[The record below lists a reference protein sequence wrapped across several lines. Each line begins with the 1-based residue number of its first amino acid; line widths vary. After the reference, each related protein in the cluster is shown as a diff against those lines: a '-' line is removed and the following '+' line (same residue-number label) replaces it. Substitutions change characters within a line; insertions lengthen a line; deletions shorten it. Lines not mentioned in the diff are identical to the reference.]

1 LSEQQGLQPEPAA
14 ADDATSWTLGLSERA
29 YIVTGAASGIGK
41 EAALRLSGLVAS
53 VVAVD
58 RDRAGL
64 EAVAAGAERVV
75 AVSGDCTQEEVVD
88 QSLAEANDRFGRL
101 DGLVSNVGAAVTGR
115 IESLSTESWSSSLSI
130 NLSSHFLMTRSLMR
144 HLTAQGTGGSLVY
157 IASKN
162 AYSPAAGF
170 AAYSVAKAGLVQLAR
185 LAAIEGAPSGIRAN
199 IVCPDNVFEGSHLWS
214 DEIKAMAPRSTTW
227 TPTSSRSSTPSATC
241 CKPASCPST
250 SCAPSS
256 SSCLTGRARRQDA
269 CSPWTA
275 GSRPCSPGSLGRASV
290 EN

>member
-1 LSEQQGLQPEPAA
+1 LSEQQGLQPEPAV

-41 EAALRLSGLVAS
+41 EAALRLSGLGAG

-58 RDRAGL
+58 RDRVGL

-75 AVSGDCTQEEVVD
+75 AISGDCTQEEVVD
-88 QSLAEANDRFGRL
+88 QSLAEANHRFGRL

-214 DEIKAMAPRSTTW
+214 DEIKTMRAQEHNVDPDKLEEFYTQRNLLHARIAPFDVVRAIAFFLSDWSGKTTG
-227 TPTSSRSSTPSATC
+227 C
-241 CKPASCPST
+241 V
-250 SCAPSS
+250 
-256 SSCLTGRARRQDA
+256 LTVDGGLPPVFPR
-269 CSPWTA
+269 
-275 GSRPCSPGSLGRASV
+275 
-290 EN
+290 

>member
-1 LSEQQGLQPEPAA
+1 M
-14 ADDATSWTLGLSERA
+14 
-29 YIVTGAASGIGK
+29 
-41 EAALRLSGLVAS
+41 
-53 VVAVD
+53 AVD
-58 RDRAGL
+58 RDRVGL

-75 AVSGDCTQEEVVD
+75 AISGDCTQEEVVD
-88 QSLAEANDRFGRL
+88 QSLAEANHRFGRL

-214 DEIKAMAPRSTTW
+214 DEIKTMRAQEHNVDPDKLEEFYTQRNLLHARIAPFDVVRAIAFFLSDWSGKTTG
-227 TPTSSRSSTPSATC
+227 C
-241 CKPASCPST
+241 V
-250 SCAPSS
+250 
-256 SSCLTGRARRQDA
+256 LTVDGGLPPVFPR
-269 CSPWTA
+269 
-275 GSRPCSPGSLGRASV
+275 
-290 EN
+290 